1 MLAILIFYDKNDIP
15 VIIIVATIKWWRV
28 LLVSMC
34 SIDSAVG
41 RCYGIYPSVYT
52 KAQFIQGQLD
62 NCRCT
67 VNHVLIPKP
76 QHTSL
81 GVDEVDV

>member
-1 MLAILIFYDKNDIP
+1 MRVGYAVLAILIFYDKSDIP
-15 VIIIVATIKWWRV
+15 VIIVSTIKWWRV

-52 KAQFIQGQLD
+52 KAQFIQG
-62 NCRCT
+62 
-67 VNHVLIPKP
+67 
-76 QHTSL
+76 
-81 GVDEVDV
+81 